1 LLPIPAEDLIDQQKV
16 EIGSSAGE
24 AGPCDTDNHAKKT
37 EGKEMDTGAMKH
49 DNLDGTMTAQ
59 ERTDLARVVRLRA
72 KIRRSDVDEH
82 KARQLAKV
90 EQQLAKIYS
99 KHDKRWAA
107 ITEATQKVVDEAH
120 ANIAKICVDGGT
132 VPEFGPRLY
141 LGWEGRGENAFA
153 ARRAE
158 LRKVATTQIEAN
170 ARAAKMRIDRAE
182 ASLLEQITARG
193 LRTDDAKKFLE
204 SMPSIEEL
212 MPSLEV
218 GELDKKLPLPKDGYH
233 YSDYYN
239 VDD

>member
-1 LLPIPAEDLIDQQKV
+1 M
-16 EIGSSAGE
+16 EI
-24 AGPCDTDNHAKKT
+24 
-37 EGKEMDTGAMKH
+37 
-49 DNLDGTMTAQ
+49 DNLFEGTKKEKVMMTNDVMTAA

-107 ITEATQKVVDEAH
+107 ITEAAQKVTDEAN
-120 ANIAKICVDGGT
+120 AQIRKICMDGGT
-132 VPEFGPRLY
+132 VPEFGPCLY
-141 LGWEGRGENAFA
+141 LGWEGRGENAFT

-170 ARAAKMRIDRAE
+170 ARAARMRIDRAE

-212 MPSLEV
+212 MPNLEI
-218 GELDKKLPLPKDGYH
+218 GELDKKLPLPKNGYN
-233 YSDYYN
+233 YSDYYH